1 LNHNHHEST
10 RNPNPNLPSPVSRN
24 LRGAYFKLAFSKVIQ
39 SKLTPKQPKKM
50 NDTTLA
56 VAPQNQIIERKQ
68 DFSLSS
74 MPVSQ
79 LLGQLA
85 VVQEAMRLAMKENEH
100 YGKIPG
106 CGDKPA
112 LLKSGAEKLAFLFRM
127 APSFLI
133 DERQLDRG
141 HREYRVTCT
150 MRQIGSGIVL
160 GEGVGSASTME
171 GKWRFRT
178 GPQKITDRPVPK
190 DYWNIRNENP
200 PAAQALI
207 GKGNAAKKGQDGL
220 WYIAEGGG
228 EKIEHDNPA
237 DYYNTILKM
246 AKKRAQVDATLTCTA
261 ASDCF
266 TQDLDDINDASEL
279 LETQILEKEAKKPNF
294 DKKSSSDGQETSPQP
309 QKQAPARQERPSQ
322 PAAAP
327 TAQDHDVWNLTL
339 MDVTEKSGVTQA
351 GKSWTLYTLD
361 FADGKR
367 ATTFDGKLAD
377 EAVDN
382 ISGTVSA
389 MVKPGK
395 KQGQWDFVGFAK
407 SEQGTSEQRDENGG
421 FIF

>member
-1 LNHNHHEST
+1 
-10 RNPNPNLPSPVSRN
+10 
-24 LRGAYFKLAFSKVIQ
+24 
-39 SKLTPKQPKKM
+39 
-50 NDTTLA
+50 
-56 VAPQNQIIERKQ
+56 
-68 DFSLSS
+68 
-74 MPVSQ
+74 MPVGQ

-85 VVQEAMRLAMKENEH
+85 VVQEAMRLAMKDGEH

-127 APSFLI
+127 APSFVI
-133 DERQLDRG
+133 DERNLDRS
-141 HREYRVTCT
+141 HREYRITCT

-178 GPQKITDRPVPK
+178 GPQKVTDRPVPRE
-190 DYWNIRNENP
+190 YWDTKRDNP

-207 GKGNAAKKGQDGL
+207 GKGNSPKKGADGL

-266 TQDLDDINDASEL
+266 TQDLDDINDASEF
-279 LETQILEKEAKKPNF
+279 LEAQILEKSEVKKPNF
-294 DKKSSSDGQETSPQP
+294 EKKATSERPYAPAEP
-309 QKQAPARQERPSQ
+309 QKQAPSRQERPQQ

-327 TAQDHDVWNLTL
+327 SAQGETVWNLTL
-339 MDVTEKSGVTQA
+339 MDVTEKSGETNS
-351 GKSWTLYTLD
+351 GKKWTLYTLD
-361 FADGKR
+361 FAEGKR
-367 ATTFDGKLAD
+367 STTFDGKLAD
-377 EAVDN
+377 EAVSM
-382 ISGTVSA
+382 ISGHVA
-389 MVKPGK
+389 ARVKPGK
-395 KQGQWDFVGFAK
+395 KEGQWEFLGFDA
-407 SEQGTSEQRDENGG
+407 TSHGASPEVEERDEDGN
-421 FIF
+421 FKF